1 MQDDTLSA
9 EQRKEYADTIYY
21 ATEQLTALVTNVLR
35 LSKLESQSIR
45 PSAKP
50 YDVCRQLSECIMTF
64 ADKLEEKQ
72 IDFSAEIEDSAFVI
86 ADESLMEIVWNNLL
100 LNAIKFTEQGGQIT
114 LSQRSDYDSV
124 TIHIADNG
132 CGMDRVT
139 IKHIFE
145 KFYQADTTHAKDG
158 YGLGLA
164 LTAKIIALSDGDIQ
178 VTSELGKGSV
188 FSIQLKKHV

>member
-1 MQDDTLSA
+1 
-9 EQRKEYADTIYY
+9 
-21 ATEQLTALVTNVLR
+21 
-35 LSKLESQSIR
+35 
-45 PSAKP
+45 
-50 YDVCRQLSECIMTF
+50 
-64 ADKLEEKQ
+64 
-72 IDFSAEIEDSAFVI
+72 
-86 ADESLMEIVWNNLL
+86 MEIVWNNLL

-164 LTAKIIALSDGDIQ
+164 LTAKIIALSDGNIQ